1 MKTLK
6 DLLHD
11 YTVRIIG
18 VQPEDG
24 GGFKATYEE
33 LAISVKGYGQTLPL
47 AVTDLEEVALDVL
60 ANESLENFP
69 APHVESAWP
78 HYSGRLTLRVP
89 KVLHAQLDRV
99 ATEQG
104 VSLNHFM
111 DLTLQSAVTA
121 LQAGKKFGAISRFT
135 GDSLHSRRV
144 S

>member
-33 LAISVKGYGQTLPL
+33 LAISVKGYGQTIPL

-69 APHVESAWP
+69 APHVESAW
-78 HYSGRLTLRVP
+78 HTTVAASFLEFP
-89 KVLHAQLDRV
+89 KCCTH
-99 ATEQG
+99 
-104 VSLNHFM
+104 N
-111 DLTLQSAVTA
+111 
-121 LQAGKKFGAISRFT
+121 
-135 GDSLHSRRV
+135 
-144 S
+144 